1 MSRVWLIT
9 GTSTGFGRELAEVVL
24 EGGGRVVATARR
36 PESLGELTA
45 KYGERV
51 LSQRLDVTI
60 PAEVSAAVSAARER
74 FGRIDVLV
82 NNAGFGMVGAVEE
95 TSDAELRR
103 IFETNF
109 FGAMSVTRAVVPVM
123 RAQGSGHILNV
134 SSIGGLTSL
143 FPGFGAYCATK
154 FALEAESEAL
164 SVELRP
170 FGVKVTIVEPGA
182 FRTAFNGSKNARPA
196 ESIDAYRESVGGIA
210 KWLDSMDGKQPGDPR
225 RAAQA
230 MVKVVESGEPPLRL
244 LLGSDALAEARRKLE
259 VLRRDIDGWEA
270 LTKGTNFPGVETGA
284 IGGVRVE

>member
-24 EGGGRVVATARR
+24 EGGGQVVATARR
-36 PESLGELTA
+36 VEALEGLRA
-45 KYGERV
+45 KYRERV
-51 LSQRLDVTI
+51 LAVRLDVTSASDI
-60 PAEVSAAVSAARER
+60 AAAVSAARER

-109 FGAMSVTRAVVPVM
+109 FGAMAVTRAVLPLM
-123 RAQGSGHILNV
+123 REQGSGHILNV

-164 SVELRP
+164 SVEMRP
-170 FGVKVTIVEPGA
+170 FGVRVTIVEPGA
-182 FRTAFNGSKNARPA
+182 FRTAFNGSSNVRPA
-196 ESIDAYRESVGGIA
+196 ESIVR
-210 KWLDSMDGKQPGDPR
+210 
-225 RAAQA
+225 
-230 MVKVVESGEPPLRL
+230 VVESSEPPLRL

-259 VLRRDIDGWEA
+259 VLRRDIDAWEEV
-270 LTKGTNFPGVETGA
+270 TKGTNFPGVETGA
-284 IGGVRVE
+284 IGG